1 MPGDAAV
8 AVGFLRVLQLRARDP
23 LDAEVRA
30 IEQVSAEWA
39 SSRYAFRNR
48 GGPPYLTISRI
59 GLLSFWQRLLGAPK
73 GYIFFTEDGLQLPS
87 DLRPMR
93 H

>member
-8 AVGFLRVLQLRARDP
+8 AVGFLRVVQLRARDP

-30 IEQVSAEWA
+30 VEQVRNEWGA
-39 SSRYAFRNR
+39 SMYAFRNR

-87 DLRPMR
+87 DPRPMR

>member
-1 MPGDAAV
+1 MPADAAV
-8 AVGFLRVLQLRARDP
+8 AVGFLRVVQLRARNP

-30 IEQVSAEWA
+30 VEQVRSEWTA
-39 SSRYAFRNR
+39 SVYAFRNR
-48 GGPPYLTISRI
+48 GDAPHLTVSRI

-73 GYIFFTEDGLQLPS
+73 GYIFFTEDGVHLPF
-87 DLRPMR
+87 DPRPMQ